1 MTQRE
6 QNPWCI
12 QIIFC
17 DEKNHGFVT
26 LGSVGWQTQAEWEF
40 VWDSLPCA
48 PDGWSGHDHLCAEK
62 LSFGGYHVN
71 ELPITAKIAEG
82 LLGKPINVL
91 IDEAR
96 AKSVFAW
103 NEYAKNLVLP

>member
-6 QNPWCI
+6 QKPWRI

-26 LGSVGWQTQAEWEF
+26 LGSVGWQTQEDWEF
-40 VWDSLPCA
+40 VWGSLPCA
-48 PDGWSGHDHLCAEK
+48 PHGWSSHDHLCAEQ
-62 LSFGGYHVN
+62 LSPGGGHVN
-71 ELPITAKIAEG
+71 ELPITADIAER
-82 LLGKPINVL
+82 LLGKPINAL

-96 AKSVFAW
+96 ANSVFAW
-103 NEYAKNLVLP
+103 NEYAKSVVLP